1 MFISISS
8 SETLHD
14 IYKEMESAPVFLRD
28 YYSAALT
35 SLQIDFVSHIPP
47 KVKNLVRLMKFWK
60 KTNFEV
66 SIFLVFALKI
76 LMLSK

>member
-14 IYKEMESAPVFLRD
+14 IYKEMESAPFLRE

-66 SIFLVFALKI
+66 SIFWVFALKI